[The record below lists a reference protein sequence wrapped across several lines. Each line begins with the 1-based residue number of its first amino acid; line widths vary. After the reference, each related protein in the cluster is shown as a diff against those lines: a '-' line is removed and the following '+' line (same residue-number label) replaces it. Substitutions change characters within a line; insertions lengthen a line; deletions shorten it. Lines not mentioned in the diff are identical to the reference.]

1 MKAISYV
8 SGTPDRIAT
17 LEEVYQVMDVLGR
30 IATDQGLAY
39 SPILELSLPVARREA
54 SANTKGLWIDISEED
69 PGAPALESD
78 PEFLAESFADRG
90 DSVN

>member
-1 MKAISYV
+1 MKPTSYV

-17 LEEVYQVMDVLGR
+17 LEEVHQVMDVLGR

-39 SPILELSLPVARREA
+39 SPILERSLPLARREA
-54 SANTKGLWIDISEED
+54 PANTKGLWIDIPEED
-69 PGAPALESD
+69 AGIQAAEFDS
-78 PEFLAESFADRG
+78 EFLPEPADRG